1 MRMITFFL
9 VGLMVHVV
17 FFLSIFDIYFTS
29 PLVHGMTPQTTPL
42 APPASR
48 LVLFVADGLRADTL
62 FTLLP
67 DGSSRTPYLRSVIEE
82 IGTWGVSHTRV
93 PTESRPGHV
102 ALIAGFYED
111 VSAVAKGWK
120 ENPVEF
126 DSVFNESRNTWCWG
140 SPDILP
146 MFAKGASGNHVHTHT
161 YPAEEEDFASTDAS
175 RLDTW
180 VFTQV
185 KTFFQS
191 SKSNSTLKASLLEDK
206 NIFFLHLLGIDT
218 NGHAHRPMSKE
229 YLDNIV
235 LVDRGVAELVDVV
248 EDFFG
253 HDGRTAYV
261 FTSDHGM
268 TNWGS
273 HGAGHPSETLTPL
286 VVWGSGVNKAQRVT
300 EPQPYEGDDFLQD
313 WRLEHIRR
321 VDVNQADIAPL
332 MASLVGLPI
341 PVNSVGVLPLLY
353 LNNSDRFKAE
363 SMFTN
368 AIQVLEQFKV
378 KMSQKEETTL
388 SFFFTP
394 YQHLTE
400 SKQAEFTQKAR
411 ILIQLE
417 KYGEAISLCQTLI
430 SLSLEGLV
438 YYHTYD
444 RFFLGCSV
452 VLGFVGWTSYVIVII
467 LRTHASLNRCP
478 NLTKQISSRNL
489 TRLSVSVAVVITV
502 FLLIQRS
509 PITYYIYCLLPVPV
523 WYSVLKESGALTD
536 LMRSAPSLPLWK
548 CLFSFVLVACGIE
561 LLVVSFFHRA
571 MLTVGLA
578 VLSLWPLLTGLFH
591 KAKFRSLSWFV
602 ACLCLACFPLMPV
615 VGREPYLHLVT
626 CAGLLTLFTSACFL
640 WSSWQRSPLHPSDR
654 WQLFTQM
661 VLVAVCSYVP
671 SLTHSSLLQKQGL
684 PLLNQLISWSTLAS
698 SILVPLLSS
707 TRLFYRLF
715 SIFLS
720 LTSTYL
726 LLSTGSEALFLPVLS
741 WLMFAWINIEQ
752 EALLTQGVPGRQEL
766 STIDFSANIDI
777 TKIRQLKLDD
787 IRRSYFFVFFII
799 TAFFGTGNIASINSF
814 DPASVYCFL
823 TVFNPFIMGGL
834 MMWKV
839 LIPFII
845 VMCTF
850 ESIQVSTQL
859 SSRSLFLVVLV
870 ISDVMALHF
879 FFMVQDYGSWL
890 DIGTSISHYVIVMS
904 MTIFLMLLSVVTH
917 LLTSKR
923 LILWNRHKMHF
934 P

>member
-1 MRMITFFL
+1 MRMITFLL
-9 VGLMVHVV
+9 VGLTVHVV

-29 PLVHGMTPQTTPL
+29 PLVHGMTPQATPL

-48 LVLFVADGLRADTL
+48 LVLVVADGLRADSL

-67 DGSSRTPYLRSVIEE
+67 NGSSRAPYLRSVMEE
-82 IGTWGVSHTRV
+82 RGTWGVSHTHV

-126 DSVFNESRNTWCWG
+126 DSVFNETKHTWCWG

-146 MFAKGASGNHVHTHT
+146 MFAKGASGDHVYTHT
-161 YPAEEEDFASTDAS
+161 YPAKEEDFASTDAS

-185 KTFFQS
+185 KSFFQS
-191 SKSNSTLKASLLEDK
+191 AKSNSSLRASLLEGE

-218 NGHAHRPMSKE
+218 NGHAHRPMSRE
-229 YLDNIV
+229 YLDNIG
-235 LVDRGVAELVDVV
+235 LVDSGVAELVSVV

-286 VVWGSGVNKAQRVT
+286 VVWGAGVHNAHKVT
-300 EPQPYEGDDFLQD
+300 EPQSFNDGYLQD
-313 WRLEHIRR
+313 WKLEHLRR

-332 MASLVGLPI
+332 MASLIGVPF

-353 LNNSDRFKAE
+353 LNNSDQFKAE
-363 SMFTN
+363 CMYTN
-368 AIQVLEQFKV
+368 AIQVLEQY
-378 KMSQKEETTL
+378 KMKMAQKKETTL
-388 SFFFTP
+388 SFLFTT
-394 YQHLTE
+394 YQPLTE
-400 SKQAEFTQKAR
+400 SKQAEFIHKAR

-417 KYGEAISLCQTLI
+417 KYEDAISLCRSLI
-430 SLSLEGLV
+430 SNALEGLV

-452 VLGFVGWTSYVIVII
+452 VLGFVGWTSYVVLVI
-467 LRTHASLNRCP
+467 LKTHAGLNRHP
-478 NLTKQISSRNL
+478 SLLKQIPSYTLARVCICV
-489 TRLSVSVAVVITV
+489 TVVITV
-502 FLLIQRS
+502 FLLLQRS
-509 PITYYIYCLLPVPV
+509 PMTYYIYCLLPVPV
-523 WYSVLKESGALTD
+523 WYSVLKESETLID
-536 LMRSAPSLPLWK
+536 LVRSAPSLPLWK
-548 CLFSFVLVACGIE
+548 CFGYFVLLAFGIE

-571 MLTVGLA
+571 MLTVGLTF
-578 VLSLWPLLTGLFH
+578 LSLWPFLSGIFG
-591 KAKFRSLSWFV
+591 KAKFRSLSWFLG
-602 ACLCLACFPLMPV
+602 CLCLAAFPLMPV
-615 VGREPYLHLVT
+615 VGREPNVHLVT
-626 CAGLLTLFTSACFL
+626 CAGLLTLFTSACYL
-640 WSSWQRSPLHPSDR
+640 WSSGQRTPLHLSDR
-654 WQLFTQM
+654 QQFVTQM
-661 VLVAVCSYVP
+661 LHVAVCAYMP
-671 SLTHSSLLQKQGL
+671 SLTHSSLQQKQGL
-684 PLLNQLISWSTLAS
+684 PLLNQIISWTTLAS
-698 SILVPLLSS
+698 SMLVPLLSS
-707 TRLFYRLF
+707 TRLFHRLL

-720 LTSTYL
+720 LMATYL
-726 LLSTGSEALFLPVLS
+726 LLSTGSEALFPPVLS
-741 WLMFAWINIEQ
+741 WLMFVWINIEQ
-752 EALLTQGVPGRQEL
+752 EAMLAQGVSSRQEL

-839 LIPFII
+839 IIPFII

-850 ESIQVSTQL
+850 ETIQVATQL
-859 SSRSLFLVVLV
+859 SSRSLFLIVLV
-870 ISDVMALHF
+870 ISDLMALHF
-879 FFMVQDYGSWL
+879 FFLVQDYGSWL

-917 LLTSKR
+917 IFTSQR
-923 LILWNRHKMHF
+923 LILWRRSKKHF

>member
-1 MRMITFFL
+1 MRMITFLL
-9 VGLMVHVV
+9 VGLTVHVV

-29 PLVHGMTPQTTPL
+29 PLVHGMTPQATPL
-42 APPASR
+42 APPGSR
-48 LVLFVADGLRADTL
+48 LVLVVADGLRADSF

-67 DGSSRTPYLRSVIEE
+67 NGSSRAPYLRSVIEE
-82 IGTWGVSHTRV
+82 KGTWGVSHTRV

-111 VSAVAKGWK
+111 VSAIAKGWK

-126 DSVFNESRNTWCWG
+126 DSVFNETRNTWCWG

-146 MFAKGASGNHVHTHT
+146 MFAKGASGDHVYTHT
-161 YPAEEEDFASTDAS
+161 YPAGEEDFASTDAS

-185 KTFFQS
+185 KSFFQS
-191 SKSNSTLKASLLEDK
+191 AKSNSSLRANLLQDK
-206 NIFFLHLLGIDT
+206 NVFFLHLLGIDT
-218 NGHAHRPMSKE
+218 NGHAHRPMSQE
-229 YLDNIV
+229 YLNNIG
-235 LVDRGVAELVDVV
+235 LVDSGVAELVSTV

-286 VVWGSGVNKAQRVT
+286 VVWGAGVNNAHKVT
-300 EPQPYEGDDFLQD
+300 EAQPYKDGFLQD
-313 WRLEHIRR
+313 WKLEHLRR

-332 MASLVGLPI
+332 MASLIGVPF

-353 LNNSDRFKAE
+353 LNNSEHFKAE
-363 SMFTN
+363 SMYTN
-368 AIQVLEQFKV
+368 AIQVLEQYKI
-378 KMSQKEETTL
+378 KMTQKKETTL
-388 SFFFTP
+388 SFLFTP
-394 YQHLTE
+394 YQLLTE
-400 SKQAEFTQKAR
+400 SKQSEFFYKSR
-411 ILIQLE
+411 ILMQLE
-417 KYGEAISLCQTLI
+417 KYEDTMSLCRSLI
-430 SLSLEGLV
+430 ANALEGLV

-452 VLGFVGWTSYVIVII
+452 VLGFVGWTSYVVLVI
-467 LRTHASLNRCP
+467 LKTHANLNRHPSLLKPMPSHALVKLCVCV
-478 NLTKQISSRNL
+478 T
-489 TRLSVSVAVVITV
+489 VVITV

-509 PITYYIYCLLPVPV
+509 PVTYYIYCLLPVPL
-523 WYSVLKESGALTD
+523 WYSVLKESGTLTD
-536 LMRSAPSLPLWK
+536 LIRSAPSLPLWK
-548 CLFSFVLVACGIE
+548 CFGYFVLVSFGIE

-578 VLSLWPLLTGLFH
+578 VLSLWPFLSGLFG
-591 KAKFRSLSWFV
+591 KAKFRSLSWCLG
-602 ACLCLACFPLMPV
+602 CLCLAAFPLMPV
-615 VGREPYLHLVT
+615 VGREPNIHLVT
-626 CAGLLTLFTSACFL
+626 CAGVLTLFTSGCYL
-640 WSSWQRSPLHPSDR
+640 WSSRRRTTLHLSDR
-654 WQLFTQM
+654 QQFGTQM
-661 VLVAVCSYVP
+661 LLVAVCAYVP
-671 SLTHSSLLQKQGL
+671 SLTHSSLQQKQGL
-684 PLLNQLISWSTLAS
+684 PLFNQIISWTTLAS
-698 SILVPLLSS
+698 SMLVPLLSS
-707 TRLFYRLF
+707 TRLFHRLL

-720 LTSTYL
+720 LTATYL
-726 LLSTGSEALFLPVLS
+726 LLSTGSEALFPPVLS
-741 WLMFAWINIEQ
+741 WLMFVWINIEQ
-752 EALLTQGVPGRQEL
+752 EAMLAQGVSGRQEL
-766 STIDFSANIDI
+766 STIDFAANIDI

-787 IRRSYFFVFFII
+787 IRRSYYFVFFII

-839 LIPFII
+839 IIPFII

-850 ESIQVSTQL
+850 ETIQVATQL
-859 SSRSLFLVVLV
+859 SSRSLFLIVLV
-870 ISDVMALHF
+870 ISDLMALHF
-879 FFMVQDYGSWL
+879 FFLVQDYGSWL

-917 LLTSKR
+917 ILTSQR
-923 LILWNRHKMHF
+923 IFLWRSKMHF

>member
-1 MRMITFFL
+1 MITFLL
-9 VGLMVHVV
+9 VGLTIHVV

-29 PLVHGMTPQTTPL
+29 PLVHGMTPQATPL

-48 LVLFVADGLRADTL
+48 LVLVVADGLRADSL

-67 DGSSRTPYLRSVIEE
+67 NGSSRAPFLRSVMEE
-82 IGTWGVSHTRV
+82 RGTWGVSHTHV

-126 DSVFNESRNTWCWG
+126 DSVFNETKHTWCWG

-146 MFAKGASGNHVHTHT
+146 MFAKGASGDHVYTHT

-185 KTFFQS
+185 KSFFQS
-191 SKSNSTLKASLLEDK
+191 AKSNSSLRASLLEGE

-218 NGHAHRPMSKE
+218 NGHAHRPMSRE
-229 YLDNIV
+229 YLENIG
-235 LVDRGVAELVDVV
+235 LVDSGVAELVSMV

-286 VVWGSGVNKAQRVT
+286 VVWGAGVHNAHIVT
-300 EPQPYEGDDFLQD
+300 EPQPFNDGYLQD
-313 WRLEHIRR
+313 WKLEHLRR
-321 VDVNQADIAPL
+321 VDVNQ
-332 MASLVGLPI
+332 
-341 PVNSVGVLPLLY
+341 GVLPLLY
-353 LNNSDRFKAE
+353 LNNSDQFKAE
-363 SMFTN
+363 SMYTN
-368 AIQVLEQFKV
+368 AIQVLEQY
-378 KMSQKEETTL
+378 KMKMAQKKETTL
-388 SFFFTP
+388 SFLFTP
-394 YQHLTE
+394 YHTPFHSPSSVYCQ
-400 SKQAEFTQKAR
+400 
-411 ILIQLE
+411 
-417 KYGEAISLCQTLI
+417 ISLCRSLI
-430 SLSLEGLV
+430 SSALEGLV

-452 VLGFVGWTSYVIVII
+452 VLGFVGWTSYVVLVI
-467 LRTHASLNRCP
+467 LKTHAGLNRHPSLLQQVRVCICV
-478 NLTKQISSRNL
+478 T
-489 TRLSVSVAVVITV
+489 VVITV

-523 WYSVLKESGALTD
+523 WYSV
-536 LMRSAPSLPLWK
+536 
-548 CLFSFVLVACGIE
+548 
-561 LLVVSFFHRA
+561 VSFFHRA

-578 VLSLWPLLTGLFH
+578 VLSLWPFLSGLFG
-591 KAKFRSLSWFV
+591 KAKFRSLSWCLG
-602 ACLCLACFPLMPV
+602 CLCLAAFPLMPV
-615 VGREPYLHLVT
+615 VGREPNIHLVT
-626 CAGLLTLFTSACFL
+626 CAGLLTLFTSACYL
-640 WSSWQRSPLHPSDR
+640 WSSGQRTPLHLSDR
-654 WQLFTQM
+654 LQFVTQVTTVQVM
-661 VLVAVCSYVP
+661 LCVLVFVCKTQHTSPV
-671 SLTHSSLLQKQGL
+671 SCLL
-684 PLLNQLISWSTLAS
+684 SAS
-698 SILVPLLSS
+698 SMLVPLLSS
-707 TRLFYRLF
+707 TRLFHRLL

-720 LTSTYL
+720 LTATYL
-726 LLSTGSEALFLPVLS
+726 LLSTGSEALFPPVLS
-741 WLMFAWINIEQ
+741 WLMFVWINIEQ
-752 EALLTQGVPGRQEL
+752 EAMLAQGVSSRQEL

-787 IRRSYFFVFFII
+787 IRRSYFFVSML
-799 TAFFGTGNIASINSF
+799 GYLQHF

-839 LIPFII
+839 IIPFII

-850 ESIQVSTQL
+850 ETIQVATQL
-859 SSRSLFLVVLV
+859 SSRSIMNVNPTQS
-870 ISDVMALHF
+870 IYNSSSPQHF
-879 FFMVQDYGSWL
+879 FFLVQDYGSWL

-917 LLTSKR
+917 ILTSQR
-923 LILWNRHKMHF
+923 LILWRRSKMHF

>member
-1 MRMITFFL
+1 MRMVTFFL
-9 VGLMVHVV
+9 IGLTVHVV

-48 LVLFVADGLRADTL
+48 LVLFVADGLRADSL

-67 DGSSRTPYLRSVIEE
+67 NGSCRTPFLRSIIMES
-82 IGTWGVSHTRV
+82 GTWGVSHTHV

-146 MFAKGASGNHVHTHT
+146 MFAKGATGDHVYTHT
-161 YPAEEEDFASTDAS
+161 YPAEDEDFASKDAS
-175 RLDTW
+175 RLDSW
-180 VFTQV
+180 VFSQV
-185 KTFFQS
+185 KSFFQAA
-191 SKSNSTLKASLLEDK
+191 KSNSTLKATLLEDK
-206 NIFFLHLLGIDT
+206 NILFLHLLGIDT
-218 NGHAHRPMSKE
+218 NGHAHRPMSRE
-229 YLDNIV
+229 YLDNIA
-235 LVDRGVAELVDVV
+235 LVDTGVAEIVSLM

-286 VVWGSGVNKAQRVT
+286 VVWGAGVNKAQRVT
-300 EPQPYEGDDFLQD
+300 ASQPYEDGYLKD
-313 WRLEHIRR
+313 WNLEHIRR
-321 VDVNQADIAPL
+321 ADVNQADIAPL
-332 MASLVGLPI
+332 MASLLGLPI
-341 PVNSVGVLPLLY
+341 PVNSVGVIPLLY
-353 LNNSDRFKAE
+353 LNNSDQFKAE
-363 SMFTN
+363 SMYTN

-378 KMSQKEETTL
+378 KMTQKKETTL
-388 SFFFTP
+388 PFLFTP
-394 YQHLTE
+394 YQLLTE
-400 SKQAEFTQKAR
+400 SKQEEFTHKAR

-417 KYGEAISLCQTLI
+417 KYNEAISLCQSLI
-430 SLSLEGLV
+430 ALSLEGLV

-452 VLGFVGWTSYVIVII
+452 VLGFIGWTSYVILVI
-467 LRTHASLNRCP
+467 LRTHASLIRHP
-478 NLTKQISSRNL
+478 NLAKQNPSQNL
-489 TRLSVSVAVVITV
+489 ARFCVTLALVITV

-536 LMRSAPSLPLWK
+536 LIRSAPSLPLWK
-548 CLFSFVLVACGIE
+548 CFSYFVLVAFGIE

-578 VLSLWPLLTGLFH
+578 FLSLWPLLSGLFG
-591 KAKFRSLSWFV
+591 KAKLRSVSWV
-602 ACLCLACFPLMPV
+602 LGCLCLAVFPLLPV
-615 VGREPYLHLVT
+615 VGREPNLQLVS
-626 CAGLLTLFTSACFL
+626 CAGLLSLFTSACYL
-640 WSSWQRSPLHPSDR
+640 WSSLRRTPMPPSDR
-654 WQLFTQM
+654 RQFLSQM
-661 VLVAVCSYVP
+661 IHVAVCSFVP
-671 SLTHSSLLQKQGL
+671 SLTHSSLQQKQGL
-684 PLLNQLISWSTLAS
+684 PLLNQIISWGTLAS
-698 SILVPLLSS
+698 SIFVPLLSS
-707 TRLFYRLF
+707 TRLFHRLL

-726 LLSTGSEALFLPVLS
+726 LLSTGSEALFPPVLS
-741 WLMFAWINIEQ
+741 WLMFVWINIEQ
-752 EALLTQGVPGRQEL
+752 EALVAQGVSRRQEL

-839 LIPFII
+839 IIPFII

-850 ESIQVSTQL
+850 ETIQVATQL
-859 SSRSLFLVVLV
+859 SSRSLFLIVLV

-879 FFMVQDYGSWL
+879 FFLVQDYGSWL

-917 LLTSKR
+917 IFTSKR
-923 LILWNRHKMHF
+923 FALWNRSKMHF

>member
-9 VGLMVHVV
+9 VGLTVHVV
-17 FFLSIFDIYFTS
+17 FFISIFDIYFTS
-29 PLVHGMTPQTTPL
+29 PLVHGMAPQTTPL

-48 LVLFVADGLRADTL
+48 LVLLVADGLRADSL

-67 DGSSRTPYLRSVIEE
+67 NGSSRAPYLRSVMEE
-82 IGTWGVSHTRV
+82 TGTWGVSHTRV

-126 DSVFNESRNTWCWG
+126 DSVFNESRHTWCWG

-146 MFAKGASGNHVHTHT
+146 MFAKGASGDHVDTYT

-175 RLDTW
+175 RLDSW

-185 KTFFQS
+185 KSFFQS
-191 SKSNSTLKASLLEDK
+191 AKSNSSLRASLLEDK

-218 NGHAHRPMSKE
+218 NGHAHRPMSQE
-229 YLDNIV
+229 YLDNIG
-235 LVDRGVAELVDVV
+235 LVDTGLAELVSIV

-253 HDGRTAYV
+253 YDGRTAYV

-286 VVWGSGVNKAQRVT
+286 VVWGAGVHSALRVT
-300 EPQPYEGDDFLQD
+300 EPQLYDDGYLQD
-313 WRLEHIRR
+313 WKLEHLRR
-321 VDVNQADIAPL
+321 VDVSQADIAPL
-332 MASLVGLPI
+332 MASLIGVPI

-353 LNNSDRFKAE
+353 LNNSDLFKAE
-363 SMFTN
+363 SMYTN
-368 AIQVLEQFKV
+368 AIQVLQQFKM
-378 KMSQKEETTL
+378 KMTQKKETTL
-388 SFFFTP
+388 SFLFTP
-394 YQHLTE
+394 YQQLTE
-400 SKQAEFTQKAR
+400 SEQAEFTHKAR
-411 ILIQLE
+411 IQIQLE
-417 KYGEAISLCQTLI
+417 KYGDAISLCKSLI
-430 SLSLEGLV
+430 SRSLEGLV

-452 VLGFVGWTSYVIVII
+452 VLGFVGWTSYVVLVI
-467 LRTHASLNRCP
+467 LKTHASLHRHPSLLNQTP
-478 NLTKQISSRNL
+478 SYTLE
-489 TRLSVSVAVVITV
+489 RLCLCVTVVIAG

-509 PITYYIYCLLPVPV
+509 PVTYYIYCLLPVPV
-523 WYSVLKESGALTD
+523 WYSVLKESGTLTD
-536 LMRSAPSLPLWK
+536 LIKSAPSLPLWK
-548 CLFSFVLVACGIE
+548 CLGYFVLVAFGIE

-578 VLSLWPLLTGLFH
+578 VLSLWPFLSGLFGR
-591 KAKFRSLSWFV
+591 AKVTMSQILAPKPFAKINSLYSV
-602 ACLCLACFPLMPV
+602 CLLS
-615 VGREPYLHLVT
+615 T

-640 WSSWQRSPLHPSDR
+640 WSLRQRTLLSFGDR
-654 WQLFTQM
+654 QQFVTQM
-661 VLVAVCSYVP
+661 LHVAVCAYVP
-671 SLTHSSLLQKQGL
+671 SLTHSSLQQKQGL
-684 PLLNQLISWSTLAS
+684 PLLNQIISWTTLGS

-707 TRLFYRLF
+707 TRLFHRLL

-720 LTSTYL
+720 LTATYL
-726 LLSTGSEALFLPVLS
+726 LLSTGSEALFLPMLS
-741 WLMFAWINIEQ
+741 WLMFVWINIEQ
-752 EALLTQGVPGRQEL
+752 EAMLAQGVSGRQEL

-777 TKIRQLKLDD
+777 AKIRHLKLDD

-839 LIPFII
+839 IIPFII

-850 ESIQVSTQL
+850 ETIQVVTQL
-859 SSRSLFLVVLV
+859 SSRSLFLIVLV
-870 ISDVMALHF
+870 ISDLMALHF
-879 FFMVQDYGSWL
+879 FFLVQDYGSWL

-917 LLTSKR
+917 ILTSQR
-923 LILWNRHKMHF
+923 LILWRRHKSHF
-934 P
+934 T

>member
-1 MRMITFFL
+1 MKMITFLL
-9 VGLMVHVV
+9 VGLIVHVI
-17 FFLSIFDIYFTS
+17 FFVSIFDIYFTS

-48 LVLFVADGLRADTL
+48 LVLVVADGLRADSL
-62 FTLLP
+62 FTPLP
-67 DGSSRTPYLRSVIEE
+67 DGSSRAPYLRNVMEE
-82 IGTWGVSHTRV
+82 RGTWGVSHTHV

-111 VSAVAKGWK
+111 VSAIAKGWK

-126 DSVFNESRNTWCWG
+126 DSVFNESRHTWCWG

-146 MFAKGASGNHVHTHT
+146 MFAKGASGDHVYTHT
-161 YPAEEEDFASTDAS
+161 YPAAEEDFASTDAS
-175 RLDTW
+175 RLDSW

-185 KTFFQS
+185 KSFFQS
-191 SKSNSTLKASLLEDK
+191 AKSNSSLRASLLEDQ
-206 NIFFLHLLGIDT
+206 NILFLHLLGIDT

-229 YLDNIV
+229 YLNNIG
-235 LVDRGVAELVDVV
+235 LVDTGVADLVSMV
-248 EDFFG
+248 EDFFD
-253 HDGRTAYV
+253 HDGKTAYV

-286 VVWGSGVNKAQRVT
+286 VAWGAGVKNAQKVT
-300 EPQPYEGDDFLQD
+300 AAQPYNDGFLQD
-313 WRLEHIRR
+313 WKLEHLQR

-332 MASLVGLPI
+332 MASLIGVPF

-353 LNNSDRFKAE
+353 LNNSDQFKAE
-363 SMFTN
+363 SIYTN
-368 AIQVLEQFKV
+368 AIQVLEQY
-378 KMSQKEETTL
+378 KMKMAQKKETTL
-388 SFFFTP
+388 SFLFTP
-394 YQHLTE
+394 YQLLTE
-400 SKQAEFTQKAR
+400 SKQAEFFHKAR

-417 KYGEAISLCQTLI
+417 KYDDFISLCRSLI
-430 SLSLEGLV
+430 SNALEGLV

-452 VLGFVGWTSYVIVII
+452 VLGFVGWTSYVVLVI
-467 LRTHASLNRCP
+467 LKTHASLDRHPSLLNQ
-478 NLTKQISSRNL
+478 NHSHTLA
-489 TRLSVSVAVVITV
+489 RLCICVTVVITV

-509 PITYYIYCLLPVPV
+509 PVTYYIYCLLPVTV
-523 WYSVLKESGALTD
+523 WYSVLKEYRTLTD
-536 LMRSAPSLPLWK
+536 LVRSAPSLPLWK
-548 CLFSFVLVACGIE
+548 CLGYLVLVAFGIE

-578 VLSLWPLLTGLFH
+578 VLSLWPFLSGLFG
-591 KAKFRSLSWFV
+591 KAKFRSVSWCLG
-602 ACLCLACFPLMPV
+602 CLCLAAFPLMPV
-615 VGREPYLHLVT
+615 VGREPNIHLVT
-626 CAGLLTLFTSACFL
+626 CAGVLSLFTSACYL
-640 WSSWQRSPLHPSDR
+640 WSALQKAPLHLTDR
-654 WQLFTQM
+654 QQFITQM
-661 VLVAVCSYVP
+661 LHVAVCAYVP
-671 SLTHSSLLQKQGL
+671 SLTHSSLQQKQGL
-684 PLLNQLISWSTLAS
+684 PLLNQIISWTTLAS
-698 SILVPLLSS
+698 SMLVPLLSS
-707 TRLFYRLF
+707 TRIFHRLL

-720 LTSTYL
+720 LTATYL
-726 LLSTGSEALFLPVLS
+726 LLSTGSEALFPPVLS
-741 WLMFAWINIEQ
+741 WLMFVWINIEQ
-752 EALLTQGVPGRQEL
+752 EAMLAQGVSGRQEL

-839 LIPFII
+839 IIPFII

-850 ESIQVSTQL
+850 ETIQVATQL
-859 SSRSLFLVVLV
+859 SSRSLFLIVLV
-870 ISDVMALHF
+870 ISDLMALHF
-879 FFMVQDYGSWL
+879 FFLVQDYGSWL

-917 LLTSKR
+917 ILTSQR
-923 LILWNRHKMHF
+923 LILWRKRKTHF

>member
-1 MRMITFFL
+1 MRMITFF
-9 VGLMVHVV
+9 VIGLTVHVV
-17 FFLSIFDIYFTS
+17 FFISIFDIYFTS
-29 PLVHGMTPQTTPL
+29 PLVHGMTPHSTPL
-42 APPASR
+42 EPPASR
-48 LVLFVADGLRADTL
+48 LVLVVADGLRADSL

-67 DGSSRTPYLRSVIEE
+67 NGSSRTPYLRSIIEDK
-82 IGTWGVSHTRV
+82 GTWGVSHTRV

-126 DSVFNESRNTWCWG
+126 DSVFNESRHTWCWG

-146 MFAKGASGNHVHTHT
+146 MFAKGASGDHVYTHT
-161 YPAEEEDFASTDAS
+161 YPAVEEDFASTDAS
-175 RLDTW
+175 KLDSW

-185 KTFFQS
+185 KSFFKS
-191 SKSNSTLKASLLEDK
+191 AESNSTLKASLWEDK
-206 NIFFLHLLGIDT
+206 NVFFLHLLGIDT
-218 NGHAHRPMSKE
+218 NGHAHRPMSQE
-229 YLDNIV
+229 YLDNIG
-235 LVDRGVAELVDVV
+235 LVDAGVAEVV
-248 EDFFG
+248 SIIEDFFDN
-253 HDGRTAYV
+253 DGRTAYV

-286 VVWGSGVNKAQRVT
+286 VAWGAGVQKAKGVT
-300 EPQPYEGDDFLQD
+300 EPQPYNDGFLQD
-313 WRLEHIRR
+313 WKLEHLRR
-321 VDVNQADIAPL
+321 VDVSQADIAPL
-332 MASLVGLPI
+332 MASLIGVPI

-353 LNNSDRFKAE
+353 LNNSERFMAE
-363 SMFTN
+363 SMYTN
-368 AIQVLEQFKV
+368 AIQVLEQFKM
-378 KMSQKEETTL
+378 KMMQKKETTL
-388 SFFFTP
+388 SFLFTP
-394 YQHLTE
+394 YQLLTE

-417 KYGEAISLCQTLI
+417 KYEDAISLCQSLI
-430 SLSLEGLV
+430 SRSLEGLV

-452 VLGFVGWTSYVIVII
+452 VLGFVGWTSYVVLVI
-467 LRTHASLNRCP
+467 LKTHASLNRHP
-478 NLTKQISSRNL
+478 NLTKQIPGRNL
-489 TRLSVSVAVVITV
+489 ARLCTCVAVVITL

-509 PITYYIYCLLPVPV
+509 PITYYIYCLLPIPV
-523 WYSVLKESGALTD
+523 WYSVLKESGTLRD
-536 LMRSAPSLPLWK
+536 LIQTAPSLPLWK
-548 CLFSFVLVACGIE
+548 CLGYFVLVAFGIE

-578 VLSLWPLLTGLFH
+578 VLSLWPFLSGLFG
-591 KAKFRSLSWFV
+591 KAKSRSLSWLV
-602 ACLCLACFPLMPV
+602 GCLCLAAFPLMPV
-615 VGREPYLHLVT
+615 VGREPNIHLVT
-626 CAGLLTLFTSACFL
+626 CAGLLALFTSACYL
-640 WSSWQRSPLHPSDR
+640 WSSRRRTPLPLGDR
-654 WQLFTQM
+654 PQFVIQM
-661 VLVAVCSYVP
+661 LLVAVCAYVP
-671 SLTHSSLLQKQGL
+671 SLTHSSLQQKQGL
-684 PLLNQLISWSTLAS
+684 PLLNQIISWSTLAS
-698 SILVPLLSS
+698 SIFVPLLSS
-707 TRLFYRLF
+707 TRLFHRLL

-726 LLSTGSEALFLPVLS
+726 LLSTGSEALFPPVLS
-741 WLMFAWINIEQ
+741 WLMFVWINIEQ
-752 EALLTQGVPGRQEL
+752 EALLAQGMSGRQEL

-839 LIPFII
+839 IIPFII

-850 ESIQVSTQL
+850 ETIQVATQL
-859 SSRSLFLVVLV
+859 SSRSLFLIVLV
-870 ISDVMALHF
+870 ISDLMALHF

-917 LLTSKR
+917 VLTSQR
-923 LILWNRHKMHF
+923 LVLWRQRKMHF
-934 P
+934 L